1 MSELE
6 QIKSSSKAVYKN
18 NTISQQKNK
27 HNKNKF
33 SLSSSKRYKHNQDL
47 TVLKQFDNSNNSC
60 KGN

>member
-18 NTISQQKNK
+18 NTISQQ
-27 HNKNKF
+27 KNKF